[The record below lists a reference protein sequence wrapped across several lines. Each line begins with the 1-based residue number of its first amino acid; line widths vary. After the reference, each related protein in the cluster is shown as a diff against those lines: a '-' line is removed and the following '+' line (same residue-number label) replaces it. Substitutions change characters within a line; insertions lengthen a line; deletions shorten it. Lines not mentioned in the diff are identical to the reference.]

1 MAMEK
6 SGQSKEMIDAEAMI
20 QESEPSMG
28 ILEEKAMT
36 KGYVS
41 PASPK
46 VPHFIDQ
53 IEEEND
59 NMTTEKTKLKQSK
72 SETTPATLN

>member
-1 MAMEK
+1 MVMEK

-53 IEEEND
+53 IEEE
-59 NMTTEKTKLKQSK
+59 
-72 SETTPATLN
+72 